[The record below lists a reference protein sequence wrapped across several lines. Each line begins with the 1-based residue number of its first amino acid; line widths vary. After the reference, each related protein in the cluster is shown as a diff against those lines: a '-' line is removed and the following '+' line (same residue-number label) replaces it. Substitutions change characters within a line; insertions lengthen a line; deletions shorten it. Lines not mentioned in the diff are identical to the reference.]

1 MTSCCLWLVY
11 LADARPVLAVTFV
24 EGAVWVDSTLARE
37 ALFFIVESFVIDS
50 LPYDDLSFLF
60 EDEFSLVFILSG
72 EEYRV
77 EVEFGSG
84 LHSFGANGETK
95 ATFWDYYGLAYVF
108 FCFSRAIAAAILG
121 MRDTGY

>member
-1 MTSCCLWLVY
+1 
-11 LADARPVLAVTFV
+11 
-24 EGAVWVDSTLARE
+24 LARE

-95 ATFWDYYGLAYVF
+95 ATF
-108 FCFSRAIAAAILG
+108 
-121 MRDTGY
+121 